1 MTRDGRWLLRVAV
14 GVALAIAATVAPPA
28 TAALDAGP
36 ALSYFIG
43 DGDRRTGY
51 RPADR
56 DLATWAFEAWARESQ
71 GALTLTPSPE
81 PAARVRLYW
90 APLGE
95 SLFGEMKPLVVDGEP
110 GAAVFVTAGIDALG
124 PDIAARAG
132 EDPLWRDT
140 IVFLT
145 CLHELGHAMGLPHT
159 ADDRDIMYSF
169 GYGGD
174 IVEYF
179 ARYRRKLKVRADMR
193 TVSGMS
199 AADVQRFRALHPA
212 K

>member
-1 MTRDGRWLLRVAV
+1 MSTGARLLLRVAAC
-14 GVALAIAATVAPPA
+14 VALATAAAGRAATVPSG
-28 TAALDAGP
+28 AGTT
-36 ALSYFIG
+36 LLYYIG
-43 DGDRRTGY
+43 DGDPRTGY
-51 RPADR
+51 LPADR
-56 DLATWAFEAWARESQ
+56 DLATWAFEAWARASQ
-71 GALTLTPSPE
+71 GSVTVAPSSE
-81 PAARVRLYW
+81 SSARVRLYW

-95 SLFGEMKPLVVDGEP
+95 SLFGEMKPLVVNGEP
-110 GAAVFVTAGIDALG
+110 GAAVFVTAGIDGLG
-124 PDIAARAG
+124 PDIVARTRQ
-132 EDPLWRDT
+132 DPLWRDT

-159 ADDRDIMYSF
+159 ADERDIMYSF

-179 ARYRRKLKVRADMR
+179 ARYRRKLKARVDMR
-193 TVSGMS
+193 IVSGMS